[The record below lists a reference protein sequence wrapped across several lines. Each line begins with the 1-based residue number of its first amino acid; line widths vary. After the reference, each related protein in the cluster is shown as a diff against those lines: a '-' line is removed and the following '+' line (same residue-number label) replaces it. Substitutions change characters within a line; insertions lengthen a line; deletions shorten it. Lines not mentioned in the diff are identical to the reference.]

1 MPTEGKIKITLLGTG
16 TPVPSVLAFG
26 TATLIEAAGLK
37 LLLDCGRG
45 AVMRLIQAGVPT
57 GALDAVFISH
67 YHSDH
72 YSGLAD
78 LAMTGAIPLPW
89 GSRKAPLEVYGPTGL
104 KHITDGIWKAS
115 TPDREIR
122 VADAEIDPEAMRL
135 VPKTFRKEGVIFEKN
150 GLQLTAILVDHGEH
164 IKPAYAFRIDY
175 NGHSFVHSGDTRF
188 NENLINQAKGVDVFV
203 HEVAAAHSE
212 TLKTEKAVRT
222 AIDHHI
228 TPDRLAEVLDRTRPK
243 LAVLT
248 HLVFL
253 PPNPP
258 RIDDVIDELGST
270 YQGPLVVAE
279 DMMSIHI
286 GSAIAVVPFHHGS
299 K

>member
-1 MPTEGKIKITLLGTG
+1 MSKDGKLKITLLGTG
-16 TPVPSVLAFG
+16 TPVPSAAAFG
-26 TATLIEAAGLK
+26 TATLVEAAGMR

-45 AVMRLIQAGVPT
+45 AVIRLDQAGIPL
-57 GALDAVFISH
+57 GSLDAVFISH

-78 LAMTGAIPLPW
+78 LTMTGAIPLPF
-89 GSRKAPLEVYGPTGL
+89 GGRQGPLHVYGPTGL
-104 KHITDGIWKAS
+104 EDITDGIWQAA
-115 TPDREIR
+115 TPDRNIR
-122 VADAEIDPEAMRL
+122 VADAEIDAEAMRL
-135 VPKTFRKEGVIFEKN
+135 APHTFDTEGVIFEKN
-150 GLQLTAILVDHGEH
+150 GLKLTAILVDHGAF

-175 NGHSFVHSGDTRF
+175 NGHSFVHSGDTKF
-188 NENLINQAKGVDVFV
+188 NENLIAHAKGVDVFV

-212 TLKTEKAVRT
+212 SLKNHKAVRT

-228 TPDRLAEVLDRTRPK
+228 TPDRLGEVFARTKPK
-243 LAVLT
+243 LAMLT

-258 RIDDVIDELGST
+258 KIDDVIDEISEYYDGLM
-270 YQGPLVVAE
+270 VVAE
-279 DMMSIHI
+279 DMMTVHI
-286 GSAIAVVPFHHGS
+286 GSAISVVPFHHGS